1 MSHVM
6 RVTHVAIQPSQGAVD
21 ASRPSLTPELLAATG
36 ARYSRSL
43 DGLETILAKV
53 TPEDMDAAVD
63 RIFKFVDYGHASIA
77 DMAPVSLFLDG
88 ISMWLAYH
96 VWTLVPTAGGQES
109 STRYIKIGAAS
120 VVSPDK
126 VGIVDDGFQSFID
139 TAMAA
144 YTSALAFWEEVSI
157 QNPTLVRIPAGTPDK
172 AAARI
177 RRNFAFDRARYFLPI
192 AAQTNVMLVMSARG
206 WVQLVQMLYAHTS
219 QEAHQLAEMIRDE
232 LSLVTPRLLKHARP
246 VDGLVSG
253 IQKELAD
260 AALEAA
266 QDCQALRSTYG
277 EADDAA
283 SLEVFSPP
291 GVTEDDYVNDLM
303 FHDNRYGH
311 IGPALRRTAVRFSWN
326 AITMAEL
333 RDLNRHRTGA
343 KHCPMVPRGF
353 YAAIEQIP
361 EGTNQEALRSLVE
374 QGRQM
379 TIDARNRIAKGDR
392 SAIYWTLLG
401 AQYAFEHTTTADK
414 FLYEAELRTGTGAHY
429 KYAKH
434 LHDALDLWYRKF
446 PRTRGL
452 ILEGSAEPE

>member
-1 MSHVM
+1 MSQVM
-6 RVTHVAIQPSQGAVD
+6 RVTHVAIRPSQGAVD
-21 ASRPSLTPELLAATG
+21 ACRPALTPELLAATG

-53 TPEDMDAAVD
+53 NPDDMDAAVD

-109 STRYIKIGAAS
+109 STRYIKIGADS

-126 VGIVDDGFQSFID
+126 VGIVDDRFKSFID

-144 YTSALAFWEEVSI
+144 YTSALAFWEEISI

-219 QEAHQLAEMIRDE
+219 PEAHQLAEMIRDE

-246 VDGLVSG
+246 VDGLVNG

-266 QDCQALRSTYG
+266 QDCQALHSTYG
-277 EADDAA
+277 EADDTA
-283 SLEVFSPP
+283 SLEIFSPP
-291 GVTEDDYVNDLM
+291 GVTEDDYVTDLM

-333 RDLNRHRTGA
+333 RDLNRHRTGS
-343 KHCPMVPRGF
+343 KHCPMVPCGF

-361 EGTNQEALRSLVE
+361 EGTNQQALQSLVE

-379 TIDARNRIAKGDR
+379 TIDARKKTAQGDQ

-401 AQYAFEHTTTADK
+401 AQYSFEHTTTADK

-434 LHDALDLWYRKF
+434 LHDALNLWYHQF